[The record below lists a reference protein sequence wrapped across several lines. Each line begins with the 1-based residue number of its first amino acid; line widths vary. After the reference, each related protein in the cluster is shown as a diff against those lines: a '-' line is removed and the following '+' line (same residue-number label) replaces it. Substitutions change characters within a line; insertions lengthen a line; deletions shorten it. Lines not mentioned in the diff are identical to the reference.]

1 MVLGSLYEWAAG
13 FSMVLGSLYEFPAG
27 FSMVLGSL
35 YEFPTS
41 FAMVFKQSLWISYKL
56 FAMVLNSLCEFPA
69 SFEVLNNL
77 WSQMLSW
84 TGFYTATPNLI
95 KFGFQRKFKGN
106 WKWFLE
112 GGGLLLRPLYGHFS
126 ITATI
131 LDQIDF

>member
-35 YEFPTS
+35 YEFPASFSMVLSSLYEFPAS
-41 FAMVFKQSLWISYKL
+41 FAMVLS
-56 FAMVLNSLCEFPA
+56 SLCEFPA

-77 WSQMLSW
+77 WSQMLRW
-84 TGFYTATPNLI
+84 TGFYIATPNLI

-112 GGGLLLRPLYGHFS
+112 GGGLLLRPLYGHFF

>member
-1 MVLGSLYEWAAG
+1 
-13 FSMVLGSLYEFPAG
+13 MVLGSLYEFPAG

-35 YEFPTS
+35 YEFPASFSMVLSSLYEFPAS
-41 FAMVFKQSLWISYKL
+41 FAMVLS
-56 FAMVLNSLCEFPA
+56 SLCEFPA

-106 WKWFLE
+106 
-112 GGGLLLRPLYGHFS
+112 
-126 ITATI
+126 
-131 LDQIDF
+131 